1 VKAKVKAAGETAA
14 GQRIRRDRQGE
25 TFLSPSG
32 TTDRVGERTG
42 AGAAGGTWERGSG
55 DEKKT
60 REARKGKEGPEGDDD
75 LISKRAAA
83 GVKEN

>member
-1 VKAKVKAAGETAA
+1 MDPV
-14 GQRIRRDRQGE
+14 RQEGGKRS
-25 TFLSPSG
+25 FL
-32 TTDRVGERTG
+32 RVELLTVSASARG